1 MKTKKFLKVLLF
13 LFLIIL
19 TWFVY
24 SKYFKKSEIL
34 SSKPVNITT
43 SIEEESIY
51 NSNIIKDINYTSRD
65 LKGNEY
71 ILVAKEGEI
80 DLNNSDI
87 IFLTDVTA
95 YIKLVKNSELILSP
109 ADGKI
114 VVINK
119 VEENEFFK
127 DKRIQVSIFLSPLD
141 VHVNRYPVSGEIVYS
156 KYHTGDYLVAWH
168 PKSSLK
174 NERTTVV
181 INNKKFGEVLYRQ
194 IAGAVAR
201 RIVNYATTN
210 THIVQGEDSG
220 FIKFGSRVDLFLPLE
235 SNIKVKLGDR
245 VSGGISVIA

>member
-1 MKTKKFLKVLLF
+1 MFHKEGFQ
-13 LFLIIL
+13 IIL
-19 TWFVY
+19 ITFVLVAA
-24 SKYFKKSEIL
+24 I
-34 SSKPVNITT
+34 
-43 SIEEESIY
+43 SIGAEYAFTNLYIQ
-51 NSNIIKDINYTSRD
+51 
-65 LKGNEY
+65 KGTQVVAIG
-71 ILVAKEGEI
+71 ILVLVLQFFRNPKR
-80 DLNNSDI
+80 DI
-87 IFLTDVTA
+87 
-95 YIKLVKNSELILSP
+95 VKNSELILSP